1 MNGRFFNN
9 ETGSLEVG
17 FSSTTAGNVA
27 WTDVSVVGFFEE
39 AETIEVED
47 TLGAGSPGVVGVEA
61 ALEAAAV
68 AAQASTG
75 LILLRSTTLFS
86 PFLGW
91 V

>member
-39 AETIEVED
+39 AGTNEVED

-68 AAQASTG
+68 AA
-75 LILLRSTTLFS
+75 L
-86 PFLGW
+86 